1 MSESLEVESD
11 FRMAAENFLS
21 HLSVVMM
28 KASRA
33 ITNAKGT
40 KKTQEPMDI
49 SPSAT
54 PDADWPSM
62 RTTLRASIG
71 EILSSETF
79 SLA

>member
-1 MSESLEVESD
+1 
-11 FRMAAENFLS
+11 MAAKNFLS

-28 KASRA
+28 NPSSA
-33 ITNAKGT
+33 IANAKGT
-40 KKTQEPMDI
+40 KKTHEPI
-49 SPSAT
+49 EVSSSSP

-71 EILSSETF
+71 EMLSSEIT